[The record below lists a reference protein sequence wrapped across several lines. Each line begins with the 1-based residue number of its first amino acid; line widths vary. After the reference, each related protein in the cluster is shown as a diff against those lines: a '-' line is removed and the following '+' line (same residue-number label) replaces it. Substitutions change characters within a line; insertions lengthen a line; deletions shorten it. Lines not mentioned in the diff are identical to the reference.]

1 MRKQKAGRKLSR
13 KSDQRKAL
21 LKALVSALIKHE
33 KIKTTEAKAK
43 EISGLTEKFITRS
56 KKNTLQ
62 SRRQLL
68 GSFSP
73 QLVKKIIGE
82 LGPRYKERAGG
93 YTRVIKLG
101 PRRSDGAN
109 MAIIELVK

>member
-21 LKALVSALIKHE
+21 LKALISALIKHE

-43 EISGLTEKFITRS
+43 EISGLAEKFITCS

-62 SRRQLL
+62 ARRQLL
-68 GSFSP
+68 GFFSP
-73 QLVKKIIGE
+73 QLVKKMIDE

-101 PRRSDGAN
+101 PRRSDGAK